1 MTADQPSGQ
10 RQEQF
15 LHRLGVQGVLT
26 VGLDQ
31 ALFQAGGDDGE
42 PGPVDGL
49 ADRGELGDDLLAVP
63 ALLDH
68 PEHAADLALGAAQPV
83 DHGGQGLRGD
93 LDHGGFLRC
102 RGGPADGALGGYD
115 AGGADSS
122 DRKASVS
129 RVRASVATACRPE
142 FPVTLTMI
150 AGSMVSTRVRSPS
163 TLRTTTLQG
172 SRSPMDGSACS
183 AAWASCGRQAPRT
196 TWGAMSAPILAF
208 RVACMSISVSTP
220 KPWAAKAS
228 RTAPRTCANGR
239 STVTA

>member
-49 ADRGELGDDLLAVP
+49 AD
-63 ALLDH
+63 
-68 PEHAADLALGAAQPV
+68 
-83 DHGGQGLRGD
+83 HGGQGLRGD

-122 DRKASVS
+122 NRKASVS

-183 AAWASCGRQAPRT
+183 AA
-196 TWGAMSAPILAF
+196 
-208 RVACMSISVSTP
+208 
-220 KPWAAKAS
+220 
-228 RTAPRTCANGR
+228 
-239 STVTA
+239 